1 VWRAYNQ
8 LKSADRALPICSEPV
23 GEGAIRVTTGL
34 SAEDGSDIGVPLGG
48 VGRPGDEAPR
58 PGWARGLSTRLGRL
72 PSRSEVWRGL
82 KAEAAAQLDR
92 AALWTPVAFGLGA
105 AIYFG
110 LKTEPPLWPLAALAA
125 IGVLFAVA
133 IQRFGRLRAATT
145 LAVLIAVVACG
156 AFAGKLRT
164 DLAARPV
171 TPAGLGVVTVDGWVM
186 DVANPSASGERLVIA
201 PVRIA
206 GLSPDQLPYRVR
218 VVVPVGSVLGPGAAI
233 RVSTLLDP
241 PPGPAAPGAFDFARD
256 AWFEGMGGVGLAM
269 KPPTMITLAEPPWRL
284 RLAMAING
292 LRWSLA
298 ERLAGDIARVMGAQD
313 DGASGLAVT
322 VATSHEDWLPD
333 ASRDDL
339 RASGL
344 AHMLAIAGLHMAA
357 VCGFAFFAIRLGV
370 AAWPWLALRVSGK
383 KVAAVGGLIVVAL
396 YLTLSGAHPPARRA
410 AITASVAFLAILFD
424 RRAISLH
431 SLSIAALLIL
441 VMQPEAVIQ
450 PGFEMSFCATA
461 ALVALAEVW
470 PMPARAAGLPWPL
483 AFLQRARDWTIAAVM
498 VSFVAGTATGP
509 FAIQHF
515 NRLANYG
522 VPANLSADLVASVV
536 LMPALALGVAAEALG
551 LGHAFTDPPLFVAGW
566 GAKAIVGLAHL
577 FAHAPHSGLTWSSA
591 PFPALAISY
600 LGIVFACLWRGKL
613 RVIGIP
619 LAAAVALWPRPPAP
633 VAWIASDGNDAA
645 IVSQHVEVALKP
657 NVRTYAT
664 ELWAQRRGLSLPADA
679 AKAQAAL
686 FDCDRNHCL
695 PKPGASPALSAWW
708 TRRQPKP
715 DQLSALCNGAQI
727 VVLRASLPTPLS
739 CPNAL
744 ILGPDDFAKGGSA
757 EVYAAP
763 KGWRLEWSQPIRGV
777 RPWTVNP

>member
-1 VWRAYNQ
+1 M
-8 LKSADRALPICSEPV
+8 
-23 GEGAIRVTTGL
+23 
-34 SAEDGSDIGVPLGG
+34 
-48 VGRPGDEAPR
+48 
-58 PGWARGLSTRLGRL
+58 
-72 PSRSEVWRGL
+72 WRGL

-92 AALWTPVAFGLGA
+92 AMLWTPVAFGLGA
-105 AIYFG
+105 ALYFG

-125 IGVLFAVA
+125 IGVMFAVA
-133 IQRFGRLRAATT
+133 VQRLGHIRAAAI
-145 LAVLIAVVACG
+145 LVALVAVVACG
-156 AFAGKLRT
+156 ALAGKLRT
-164 DLAARPV
+164 ELAAQPV
-171 TPAGLGVVTVDGWVM
+171 APANLGVVTVDGWVM

-201 PVRIA
+201 PVRIG
-206 GLSPDQLPYRVR
+206 GLAPDRIPYRVR
-218 VVVPVGSVLGPGAAI
+218 IVVPAGSVLGPGAAI

-269 KPPTMITLAEPPWRL
+269 KPPAMISLAQPSWRL
-284 RLAMAING
+284 RAAMAINA

-298 ERLAGDIARVMGAQD
+298 ERLAADISRIMGPHD

-333 ASRDDL
+333 PSRDDL

-383 KVAAVGGLIVVAL
+383 KVAAAGGLIVVAL

-431 SLSIAALLIL
+431 SLSLAALLIL
-441 VMQPEAVIQ
+441 ILQPEAVVQ

-470 PMPARAAGLPWPL
+470 PRPVRATGLPWPL
-483 AFLQRARDWTIAAVM
+483 AFLQRARDWIIAALM

-515 NRLANYG
+515 NRVANYG
-522 VPANLSADLVASVV
+522 LPANLTADLVASVV
-536 LMPALALGVAAEALG
+536 LMPALALGVAAEVLG

-566 GAKAIVGLAHL
+566 GAKTIVGLARL

-645 IVSQHVEVALKP
+645 IVAHGQEVALKP
-657 NVRTYAT
+657 NVRAYAT
-664 ELWAQRRGLSLPADA
+664 QLWAQMRGLALPADA
-679 AKAQAAL
+679 AKAQDAL

-695 PKPGASPALSAWW
+695 PKASASPAIAAWW
-708 TRRQPKP
+708 TKRQPKSGQF
-715 DQLSALCNGAQI
+715 DALCRGADI
-727 VVLRASLPTPLS
+727 VILRAELQTPAS
-739 CPNAL
+739 CPGAL
-744 ILGPDDFAKGGSA
+744 ILGPADFAKGGAA

-763 KGWRLEWSQPIRGV
+763 KGWRLEWSQPSRGV
-777 RPWTVNP
+777 RPWTINQ

>member
-1 VWRAYNQ
+1 MCIW
-8 LKSADRALPICSEPV
+8 PV

-34 SAEDGSDIGVPLGG
+34 SAEDGSDIGIPLGG
-48 VGRPGDEAPR
+48 IDRPGDEPRR
-58 PGWARGLSTRLGRL
+58 PGWARGLSMRLGRL
-72 PSRSEVWRGL
+72 PSRGEVWSGL
-82 KAEAAAQLDR
+82 KTEAAAQLDR

-105 AIYFG
+105 ACYFG
-110 LKTEPPLWPLAALAA
+110 LRTEPSLWLLAVFAGAGVVIALA
-125 IGVLFAVA
+125 V
-133 IQRFGRLRAATT
+133 QRLGRVRAATT
-145 LAVLIAVVACG
+145 LAALIAVVACG
-156 AFAGKLRT
+156 ALAGKLRT

-171 TPAGLGVVTVDGWVM
+171 APVGLGVVTLDGWVM

-201 PVRIA
+201 PVRIGGQA
-206 GLSPDQLPYRVR
+206 PDRLPYRVR
-218 VVVPVGSVLGPGAAI
+218 IVVPSGSVLGPGAAI
-233 RVSTLLDP
+233 RVLTLLDP

-269 KPPTMITLAEPPWRL
+269 KPPAMITLAQPSWRL
-284 RLAMAING
+284 RAAMAVNA

-298 ERLAGDIARVMGAQD
+298 ERLASDITRVMGAND
-313 DGASGLAVT
+313 GGASGLAVT

-333 ASRDDL
+333 PSRDDL

-357 VCGFAFFAIRLGV
+357 VCGFVFFALRFAV

-383 KVAAVGGLIVVAL
+383 KIAAAGGLIVVVL

-410 AITASVAFLAILFD
+410 AVTASVAFLAILLD

-441 VMQPEAVIQ
+441 ILQPEAVVQ

-470 PMPARAAGLPWPL
+470 PRPSRAAGLPWPL
-483 AFLQRARDWTIAAVM
+483 AALQRARDWVIAALM

-515 NRLANYG
+515 NRVANYG
-522 VPANLSADLVASVV
+522 LPANLTADLAASVV
-536 LMPALALGVAAEALG
+536 LMPALALGVTAETLG
-551 LGHAFTDPPLFVAGW
+551 LGHAFTDPPLVVAGW
-566 GAKAIVGLAHL
+566 GAKAIIGLAHL
-577 FAHAPHSGLTWSSA
+577 FAHAPHSGLTYPSA

-600 LGIVFACLWRGKL
+600 LGIVFACLWRGRL
-613 RVIGIP
+613 RFIGIP
-619 LAAAVALWPRPPAP
+619 LAAAVALWPRPAAP

-645 IVSQHVEVALKP
+645 IVANGQEVALKP
-657 NVRTYAT
+657 NARAYAT
-664 ELWAQRRGLSLPADA
+664 QLWAQRRGLGLPADA
-679 AKAQAAL
+679 AATQAAL

-695 PKPGASPALSAWW
+695 PKAGASPAIAAWW

-715 DQLSALCNGAQI
+715 GQLDALCAGADI
-727 VVLRASLPTPLS
+727 VILRASLDRPLS
-739 CPNAL
+739 CPGA
-744 ILGPDDFAKGGSA
+744 IVLGADDFARGGAA
-757 EVYAAP
+757 EVDAAP
-763 KGWRLEWSQPIRGV
+763 KGWRLEWSQPLRGS
-777 RPWTVNP
+777 RPWTHTQ

>member
-1 VWRAYNQ
+1 
-8 LKSADRALPICSEPV
+8 
-23 GEGAIRVTTGL
+23 VTTGL
-34 SAEDGSDIGVPLGG
+34 SAEDGADIGVP
-48 VGRPGDEAPR
+48 VGDLDRPGDEAPR
-58 PGWARGLSTRLGRL
+58 SGWARGLSTRLGRL
-72 PSRSEVWRGL
+72 PSAAELWRGL
-82 KAEAAAQLDR
+82 NAEAAAQLDR

-125 IGVLFAVA
+125 IGVIFAVA
-133 IQRFGRLRAATT
+133 VQRFARMRAATT

-156 AFAGKLRT
+156 VFAGKLRT

-171 TPAGLGVVTVDGWVM
+171 IPAGFGVATVDGWVM

-206 GLSPDQLPYRVR
+206 GLSLAELPHRVR
-218 VVVPVGSVLGPGAAI
+218 IVVPAGSVLGPGASI
-233 RVSTLLDP
+233 RVTTLLDP

-284 RLAMAING
+284 RVAMAINA

-298 ERLAGDIARVMGAQD
+298 ERLASDMARVMGTYD

-383 KVAAVGGLIVVAL
+383 KVAAAGGLIVVVL

-470 PMPARAAGLPWPL
+470 PMPTRAAGLPWPL

-515 NRLANYG
+515 NRLANFG

-536 LMPALALGVAAEALG
+536 LMPALALGVTAEALG
-551 LGHAFTDPPLFVAGW
+551 LGHAITDPPLFVAGW
-566 GAKAIVGLAHL
+566 GARAIVGLAHL
-577 FAHAPHSGLTWSSA
+577 FAHAPHSGLAWSSA

-613 RVIGIP
+613 RIIGIP

-664 ELWAQRRGLSLPADA
+664 ELWAQRRGCSLPADA

-695 PKPGASPALSAWW
+695 PKPGAAPAISAWW
-708 TRRQPKP
+708 TRRKPKP

-727 VVLRASLPTPLS
+727 VVMRATLPTPLS

-744 ILGPDDFAKGGSA
+744 ILTPDDFAKGGSA

>member
-1 VWRAYNQ
+1 
-8 LKSADRALPICSEPV
+8 
-23 GEGAIRVTTGL
+23 VTTGL
-34 SAEDGSDIGVPLGG
+34 SAEDGSDIEVPLGG
-48 VGRPGDEAPR
+48 VERPGEETLR

-72 PSRSEVWRGL
+72 PSRADVWRGL

-110 LKTEPPLWPLAALAA
+110 LKTEPPLWPLAVLAA
-125 IGVLFAVA
+125 VGVAIAVA
-133 IQRFGRLRAATT
+133 VQRLGRVRAAAT
-145 LAVLIAVVACG
+145 LAALLAIVVCG
-156 AFAGKLRT
+156 ALAGKLRT
-164 DLAARPV
+164 ELTARPV
-171 TPAGLGVVTVDGWVM
+171 APAGLGVVTVDGWVM
-186 DVANPSASGERLVIA
+186 DVANPSANGERLVIA

-206 GLSPDQLPYRVR
+206 GLTPDQMPYRVR
-218 VVVPVGSVLGPGAAI
+218 IVVPAGSVLGPGAAI

-284 RLAMAING
+284 RAAMAVNA

-298 ERLAGDIARVMGAQD
+298 ERLAGDIGRVMGARD
-313 DGASGLAVT
+313 NGASGLAVT
-322 VATSHEDWLPD
+322 VATSHEDWLPA

-383 KVAAVGGLIVVAL
+383 KVAAVGGLIVVVL

-441 VMQPEAVIQ
+441 VMQPEAVVQ
-450 PGFEMSFCATA
+450 PGFQMSFCATA
-461 ALVALAEVW
+461 SLVALAEVW
-470 PMPARAAGLPWPL
+470 PMRARPVGLPWPL
-483 AFLQRARDWTIAAVM
+483 AVLQRVRDWIIAALM

-566 GAKAIVGLAHL
+566 GAKAIIGLAQL
-577 FAHAPHSGLTWSSA
+577 FAHAPHSGLTYSSA

-600 LGIVFACLWRGKL
+600 LGIVFACLWRGRL
-613 RVIGIP
+613 RFIGIP

-633 VAWIASDGNDAA
+633 VAWIASDGDDAA
-645 IVSQHVEVALKP
+645 IVSKGQEVALKP
-657 NVRTYAT
+657 GVRAYAT
-664 ELWAQRRGLSLPADA
+664 QLWAQRRGFNLPADPA
-679 AKAQAAL
+679 IAQTAL
-686 FDCDRNHCL
+686 FDCDRNHCF
-695 PKPGASPALSAWW
+695 PKAGASPAIAAWW
-708 TRRQPKP
+708 TKRQPRS
-715 DQLSALCNGAQI
+715 DQLDELCRGANI
-727 VVLRASLPTPLS
+727 VILRAELQTPPS
-739 CPNAL
+739 CPGAL
-744 ILGPDDFAKGGSA
+744 ILGPADFAKGGAA

-763 KGWRLEWSQPIRGV
+763 KGWRLEWSQPIRGS
-777 RPWTVNP
+777 RPWTRLQ

>member
-1 VWRAYNQ
+1 M
-8 LKSADRALPICSEPV
+8 
-23 GEGAIRVTTGL
+23 TTGL
-34 SAEDGSDIGVPLGG
+34 SAEDGDIGVPLGG
-48 VGRPGDEAPR
+48 VVTGRA
-58 PGWARGLSTRLGRL
+58 TMRLGRAGAAGL
-72 PSRSEVWRGL
+72 GTPPWRSFHSWAEVWAGL

-92 AALWTPVAFGLGA
+92 AMLWTPVAFGLGA

-110 LKTEPPLWPLAALAA
+110 LMTEPPLWPLAALAA
-125 IGVLFAVA
+125 AGVIIAAAV
-133 IQRFGRLRAATT
+133 QRLGRVRAATT
-145 LAVLIAVVACG
+145 AAALVAVIACG
-156 AFAGKLRT
+156 ALAGKLRT
-164 DLAARPV
+164 EMTARPV
-171 TPAGLGVVTVDGWVM
+171 APANLGVVTVDGWVM

-201 PVRIA
+201 PVRIG
-206 GLSPDQLPYRVR
+206 GLAPGQIPYRIR
-218 VVVPVGSVLGPGAAI
+218 IVVPAGSVLGPGAAI

-256 AWFEGMGGVGLAM
+256 AWFEGMGGVGLAL
-269 KPPTMITLAEPPWRL
+269 KPPAMITLAQPPWRL
-284 RLAMAING
+284 RAAMAINA

-298 ERLAGDIARVMGAQD
+298 ERLASDMARIMGAEDQ
-313 DGASGLAVT
+313 GASGLAVT
-322 VATSHEDWLPD
+322 VATSHEDWLAD
-333 ASRDDL
+333 TSRDDL

-357 VCGFAFFAIRLGV
+357 VCGFVFFAIRLGV
-370 AAWPWLALRVSGK
+370 AAWPWLALRVPGK

-441 VMQPEAVIQ
+441 VIQPEAVVQ

-470 PMPARAAGLPWPL
+470 PMPVRAAGLPWPL
-483 AFLQRARDWTIAAVM
+483 AFLQRARDWIIAALM

-515 NRLANYG
+515 NRLANFG

-551 LGHAFTDPPLFVAGW
+551 LGHAFTDPPLWVAGW
-566 GAKAIVGLAHL
+566 GAKAIVGLAHI
-577 FAHAPHSGLTWSSA
+577 FAHAPHSGLTYPSA

-600 LGIVFACLWRGKL
+600 LGIVFACLWRGRL
-613 RVIGIP
+613 RFIGIP

-633 VAWIASDGNDAA
+633 VAWIASDGDDAA
-645 IVSQHVEVALKP
+645 IVAQGQEVALKP
-657 NVRTYAT
+657 NMRAYAT
-664 ELWAQRRGLSLPADA
+664 QLWAQRRGFSLPADA
-679 AKAQAAL
+679 AKAQDAL

-695 PKPGASPALSAWW
+695 PKAGASPAIAAWW
-708 TRRQPKP
+708 TRRQPKS
-715 DQLSALCNGAQI
+715 DQLDALCRGAQI
-727 VVLRASLPTPLS
+727 VIVRASLTAPFS
-739 CPNAL
+739 CQGA
-744 ILGPDDFAKGGSA
+744 IVLGSDDFARGGAA
-757 EVYAAP
+757 EVYASP
-763 KGWRLEWSQPIRGV
+763 KGWRLLWAQPLRGV
-777 RPWTVNP
+777 RPWTLTQ

>member
-1 VWRAYNQ
+1 V
-8 LKSADRALPICSEPV
+8 D
-23 GEGAIRVTTGL
+23 
-34 SAEDGSDIGVPLGG
+34 
-48 VGRPGDEAPR
+48 RPGDEAPR

-72 PSRSEVWRGL
+72 PSAAELWRGL
-82 KAEAAAQLDR
+82 KAETAAQLDR

-125 IGVLFAVA
+125 IGVMVAVA
-133 IQRFGRLRAATT
+133 VQRFGRVRAATT
-145 LAVLIAVVACG
+145 LVALIVLVACG

-171 TPAGLGVVTVDGWVM
+171 IPAGFGVATIDGWVM

-201 PVRIA
+201 PVRIG
-206 GLSPDQLPYRVR
+206 GLSSGELPYRVR
-218 VVVPVGSVLGPGAAI
+218 IVVPAGSVLGPGASI
-233 RVSTLLDP
+233 RVTTLLDP

-269 KPPTMITLAEPPWRL
+269 KPPAMITLAQPSWRL
-284 RLAMAING
+284 RLAMAINS

-298 ERLAGDIARVMGAQD
+298 ERLAGDIVRVMGTHD

-383 KVAAVGGLIVVAL
+383 KVAAVGGLIVVVL
-396 YLTLSGAHPPARRA
+396 YLILSGAHPPARRA

-441 VMQPEAVIQ
+441 IMQPEAVIQ

-470 PMPARAAGLPWPL
+470 PMPTRAQGLPWPL
-483 AFLQRARDWTIAAVM
+483 AFLQRARDWAIAAVM

-515 NRLANYG
+515 NRLANFG

-551 LGHAFTDPPLFVAGW
+551 LGHAFTDPPLIVAGW
-566 GAKAIVGLAHL
+566 GAKAIIGLAHL
-577 FAHAPHSGLTWSSA
+577 FAHAPHSGLAWPSA

-613 RVIGIP
+613 RLIGIP

-664 ELWAQRRGLSLPADA
+664 ELWAQRRGFALPADA
-679 AKAQAAL
+679 AKAEAAL

-695 PKPGASPALSAWW
+695 PKPGASPAISAWW

-715 DQLSALCNGAQI
+715 DQLSGLCNGAQI
-727 VVLRASLPTPLS
+727 VTLRASLPTPLS

-744 ILGPDDFAKGGSA
+744 VLTPEDFARGGSA